1 MRIDLDVI
9 QNWVAPGSRVLDL
22 GCGDGALLQ
31 QLAAHKRVRGY
42 GLEIDPAQIESCL
55 EKGVNVVEQNLD
67 AGLGNFADGSFDT
80 VVMTQ
85 ALQTLRQPHLVV
97 REMLRVGRECILT
110 FPNFGQ
116 WKARW
121 HLAFSGRMPVSD
133 LLPYEWYD
141 TPNIHFCTFR
151 DFEVLCRENN
161 WTILNRQAVSE
172 SALSAGLK
180 DFWPNLFGE
189 TAIYHLTRQATPE
202 ANRRPTRYHY
212 PKDPTGGVP

>member
-1 MRIDLDVI
+1 MRVDLDII
-9 QNWVAPGSRVLDL
+9 QEWIAPRTRVLDL
-22 GCGDGALLQ
+22 GCGDGLLLD
-31 QLAAHKRVRGY
+31 QLGKNKQVSGY
-42 GLEIDPAQIESCL
+42 GLEIDHAQIERCL
-55 EKGVNVVEQNLD
+55 ERGVNVVEQNLD
-67 AGLGNFADGSFDT
+67 RGLGNFADDSFDT

-97 REMLRVGRECILT
+97 REMLRVGRECIIT

-151 DFEVLCRENN
+151 DFEVLCREND
-161 WTILNRQAVSE
+161 WTILHRQVVSE
-172 SALSAGLK
+172 STVSATFK
-180 DFWPNLFGE
+180 DFLPNLFGE
-189 TAIYHLTRQATPE
+189 TAIYHLTR
-202 ANRRPTRYHY
+202 
-212 PKDPTGGVP
+212 